1 VTISLEPIGVIHTNG
16 SETEQTP
23 VQTALNWDEPGEAR
37 LEAGFELALEG
48 LSEFTHLWLLTWLG
62 RPGQP
67 LGAAIEMR
75 TVPFLL
81 RPTGEAKGALAT
93 RNPRRPNPIG
103 LHLVRI
109 SSVTMT
115 PPVIYFYGVDMV
127 DGTPLLD
134 VKPWVGSFDYPV
146 DTAIGGGWYERVRF
160 EQTTPADLAGQAP
173 PTDT

>member
-1 VTISLEPIGVIHTNG
+1 MTISLEPIGVVHTNR

-23 VQTALNWDEPGEAR
+23 VQTALNRDEPGEAR

-48 LSEFTHLWLLTWLG
+48 LHEFTHLWLVTWLG

-67 LGAAIEMR
+67 VGAAIEMR

-81 RPTGEAKGALAT
+81 RPTGEVKGVLAT

-103 LHLVRI
+103 LHLVRL

-115 PPVIYFYGVDMV
+115 PPVVYFFGVDMV

-134 VKPWVGSFDYPV
+134 IKPWVGPFDHPADQV
-146 DTAIGGGWYERVRF
+146 TGGGWYERVGF
-160 EQTTPADLAGQAP
+160 DQTTPADLAGRSGEE
-173 PTDT
+173 T